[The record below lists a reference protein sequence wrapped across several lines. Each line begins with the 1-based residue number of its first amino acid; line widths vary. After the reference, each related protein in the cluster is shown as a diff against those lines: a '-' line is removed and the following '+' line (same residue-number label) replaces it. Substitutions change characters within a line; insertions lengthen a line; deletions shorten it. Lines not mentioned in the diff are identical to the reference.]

1 MIGEWQISRLT
12 KREKSMSEEKSD
24 IKTIGLWGLVFTITG
39 FVVGVSIFI
48 LPAELIEI
56 AGPAVLLAYAIA
68 GGMAIVTCFATAQLG
83 TLMPTE
89 GGTFIAL
96 SRLLSPFLGF
106 LAVWVLLWSVVLV
119 NSFIGYGFANYI
131 VYFIPELNKTIAAAS
146 IILLFGLIN
155 ISGSSLVVKVQ
166 GAMVIFFMIM
176 LSIFILAGLPKFEA
190 ENLTPFMPN
199 GAMSVFMAASIG
211 YFSFAG
217 FISLLE
223 FGGEIKKPSKNIPLG
238 LAISFVLVLGSYG
251 GVSLI
256 LAGID
261 TGVPFAEMQTPV
273 LDVAKSF
280 LPEWI
285 IIALVI
291 SIIAAAATTVN
302 GLILGYSRDILVIAE
317 AKVFPKFLAKKTKR
331 FNTPANA
338 IIAYTLLSVFVVLFG
353 SGVEQYALVA
363 VIGLLLQQIFIA
375 VSLYRVPKV
384 MKEEYEQAEFKLP
397 RLVINI
403 VSIILFLI
411 SSAFII
417 MHISN
422 NPIIGLLIA
431 GVLAMGS
438 VIYFISMRGQNND

>member
-1 MIGEWQISRLT
+1 
-12 KREKSMSEEKSD
+12 MSEENSD

-56 AGPAVLLAYAIA
+56 SGPAVLLAYAIA
-68 GGMAIVTCFATAQLG
+68 GGMAVVTCFATAQLG
-83 TLMPTE
+83 TLLPAE
-89 GGTFIAL
+89 GGTFVAI

-131 VYFIPELNKTIAAAS
+131 VYFLPELNKTVAAAS
-146 IILLFGLIN
+146 IMLLFGLVNVI
-155 ISGSSLVVKVQ
+155 GSSLVVKVQ
-166 GAMVIFFMIM
+166 GAMVIFFLIM
-176 LSIFILAGLPKFEA
+176 LSIFIIAGLPRFEV

-199 GAMSVFMAASIG
+199 GAGSVFMAASIG

-256 LAGID
+256 LSGVD
-261 TGVPFAEMQTPV
+261 TGLNFEEMQTPV
-273 LDVAKSF
+273 LEVAKIF
-280 LPEWI
+280 LPDWI
-285 IIALVI
+285 IVALVI

-317 AKVFPKFLAKKTKR
+317 AKIFPAFLAQKTKR

-338 IIAYTLLSVFVVLFG
+338 IIAYTLLSIVVVLFG

-363 VIGLLLQQIFIA
+363 VIGLLLQQLFIA

-384 MKEEYEQAEFKLP
+384 LKDDYDQAEFKLSRP
-397 RLVINI
+397 IIKV

-411 SSAFII
+411 SAAFIT
-417 MHISN
+417 MHIVN
-422 NPIIGLLIA
+422 NPIIGALIL
-431 GVLAMGS
+431 GVLTLGS
-438 VIYFISMRGQNND
+438 LIYHLSNRRKSND